1 MTGNNKKTL
10 NIFLMGESTGH
21 ISYAITELGVRDIVI
36 VSSKSTYEQNKGF
49 LDQLEQNGVKIH
61 EKITVDP
68 FAADSVVLI
77 STRILEVYQKYHQEG
92 FEIRCGLT
100 GGTNLMAIAMGLAA
114 LVTGARCH
122 YVVFNNNENRLVNI
136 SSFADIKKRIDF
148 DNLNVLFQEGSTN
161 VR

>member
-1 MTGNNKKTL
+1 MIGNNKEIL

-36 VSSKSTYEQNKGF
+36 VSSDSTFEQNKGF

-68 FAADSVVLI
+68 FAADSIMLI
-77 STRILEVYQKYHQEG
+77 STRILEAYQKYHLEG

-114 LVTGARCH
+114 LVTGAKCH
-122 YVVFNNNENRLVNI
+122 YVGFKNNENHLVNI
-136 SSFADIKKRIDF
+136 SSFADIQKRIDF
-148 DNLNVLFQEGSTN
+148 EDLKLLLRGGFPI
-161 VR
+161 